1 MVGAVFA
8 NMFVRVDM
16 NGATDDSIEFSLPCH
31 DHELEVTYT
40 KSIRILNMSDDNKSK
55 TPATTPAQGK
65 ISPVEETAVAEVSDA
80 EIEKV
85 AGGAERPVVAVH
97 VLAPQ

>member
-1 MVGAVFA
+1 
-8 NMFVRVDM
+8 
-16 NGATDDSIEFSLPCH
+16 
-31 DHELEVTYT
+31 
-40 KSIRILNMSDDNKSK
+40 MSDEKKSK
-55 TPATTPAQGK
+55 TPATTPAKDK

-85 AGGAERPVVAVH
+85 AGGAETPIVAVH